1 MNPKRARRLQTMWWV
16 LVLVLVIYV
25 LLSSGELRGA
35 WFNFLNTGGLQPSP
49 ITLTPV
55 ANAP

>member
-1 MNPKRARRLQTMWWV
+1 MNPKRARRLQTMWWL

-49 ITLTPV
+49 ITLTPGR
-55 ANAP
+55 